1 MIYQSPQKQILD
13 TRDPSFSWPVHRLE
27 VHIRPA
33 GIYFSSD
40 HSIPEISPLAHF
52 ELQIYTSATLWI
64 HQSQGPSPAHLP
76 QSLMTPH

>member
-1 MIYQSPQKQILD
+1 MIYQSPQKQTLD
-13 TRDPSFSWPVHRLE
+13 TRDPSFSWPVHRSE

-52 ELQIYTSATLWI
+52 QLQISTSATLWI
-64 HQSQGPSPAHLP
+64 HQPQGPSPAHLP
-76 QSLMTPH
+76 RSLMTAH